1 MTKYV
6 NTNYTIYNIYSMGI
20 LKLNRDIVQDSSLFT
35 NYPTNKIVI
44 DGKNIMY
51 YVWTQT
57 KMNRFRPFFDIVSYQ
72 TKLSEYF
79 DFLTNKL
86 NFKINTVIM
95 DGGTEV
101 NKLSTLFERQQ
112 DRMND
117 LKKITDFLNAKASTD
132 IIDISILHPFIEYY
146 FFETVK
152 SLGINISISTR
163 EADNDVAICARD
175 TGAMVLSNDSDYYF
189 MNIPMGYIPHFMLE
203 KNDLRCYRI
212 NLLLEKY
219 KLNYDD
225 LSTIS
230 NILGN
235 DYHEPLISVMENTR
249 LNKAIALLKNPAGY
263 ELKPKTH
270 HGVVCKPIDDDI
282 IYKHIVNKYDSHL
295 IDIISGIGFIGTVV
309 LENPQK
315 PSIWLASKH
324 IRQCLYHLID
334 PNETFKENMRN
345 VYNNNV
351 FEWVNISTNNIA
363 ELVDPFNLNIYGEHN
378 LDPNDLL
385 FVISALSL
393 TSKSNE
399 DKSILVTNSLVE
411 ALVAAYLDT
420 NYIISGNKTKK
431 YSLDSVHIVSQ
442 WRGILLC
449 LLMLSQ
455 YQFNG
460 PTKLHLTEDQKET
473 VKLLRFENYCKKMDS
488 SNKLKKLLET
498 ININGIDAKMIS
510 MLGFHQYY
518 LEPETINK
526 SDEFKNLVRIIT
538 TNANN
543 TIIKSVKA
551 KIIKQTVQMKSSNK
565 KSTNKSSTNMFALLA
580 DSD

>member
-1 MTKYV
+1 
-6 NTNYTIYNIYSMGI
+6 MGI

-35 NYPTNKIVI
+35 NYPTNQIVI

-72 TKLSEYF
+72 TKLIEYF

-146 FFETVK
+146 FFETIK
-152 SLGINISISTR
+152 SLGINIYISTR
-163 EADNDVAICARD
+163 EADNDVAVCARD
-175 TGAMVLSNDSDYYF
+175 SGAMVLSNDSDYYF

-219 KLNYDD
+219 KLDYDD
-225 LSTIS
+225 LPTIS

-235 DYHEPLISVMENTR
+235 DYHEPLISIMENTR
-249 LNKAIALLKNPAGY
+249 LNKAIALLKNPTGY
-263 ELKPKTH
+263 ELKPKIH
-270 HGVVCKPIDDDI
+270 DHGVVYKLIDDDVL
-282 IYKHIVNKYDSHL
+282 YKHVANKYDSHL

-351 FEWVNISTNNIA
+351 FEWVKICANT
-363 ELVDPFNLNIYGEHN
+363 ELFDPFNLNIYSEHN
-378 LDPNDLL
+378 LDINDLL
-385 FVISALSL
+385 FVISTLSFI
-393 TSKSNE
+393 SKSNE

-420 NYIISGNKTKK
+420 NYTITGNKTKK

-455 YQFNG
+455 YRFNG

-473 VKLLRFENYCKKMDS
+473 VKSLRFENYCKKIDS
-488 SNKLKKLLET
+488 SNKLKKMLET
-498 ININGIDAKMIS
+498 INTNGIDDKIVS

-518 LEPETINK
+518 LEPETIDK
-526 SDEFKNLVRIIT
+526 SDKFKNLVRIIT
-538 TNANN
+538 INTNNVV
-543 TIIKSVKA
+543 IKSVKP
-551 KIIKQTVQMKSSNK
+551 KIIKQTVQVKASNK
-565 KSTNKSSTNMFALLA
+565 KSTNKSTNMFALLA
-580 DSD
+580 DFD